1 MKLKEL
7 IAAAEK
13 LQIDRDIYNLTGK
26 DAVHSTDYYG
36 IARNRDKW
44 EIYYCDWH
52 GPDVRAV
59 YDTEDEACE
68 AFYRILKDEEN
79 RVRNSKNERPNLRIT
94 KTVCRHKERMELYF
108 ETCAVL
114 IPGEI
119 GCGSYWGL
127 PRQMEWLAPPEK
139 AGQLL
144 SEAERQEILALEP
157 VLRADRK
164 NPITFLYDG
173 ELYRAAAPLAE
184 AVHEK
189 RLRPWFAKRRLRKA
203 FPELPKGI
211 PDGMLWRAYFDTR

>member
-1 MKLKEL
+1 MS
-7 IAAAEK
+7 ITFYAAKIVFILA
-13 LQIDRDIYNLTGK
+13 
-26 DAVHSTDYYG
+26 
-36 IARNRDKW
+36 
-44 EIYYCDWH
+44 YCILA
-52 GPDVRAV
+52 PDVV
-59 YDTEDEACE
+59 S
-68 AFYRILKDEEN
+68 FVQQEN
-79 RVRNSKNERPNLRIT
+79 RISKSGVFRMNEAITRII
-94 KTVCRHKERMELYF
+94 CRHKERMELYF
-108 ETCAVL
+108 ESCAVL

-127 PRQMEWLAPPEK
+127 PRRMEWLAPPEK
-139 AGQLL
+139 AGQRL
-144 SEAERQEILALEP
+144 SEAERQEIVALEP
-157 VLRADRK
+157 VLRADKK

>member
-1 MKLKEL
+1 MD
-7 IAAAEK
+7 
-13 LQIDRDIYNLTGK
+13 Q
-26 DAVHSTDYYG
+26 
-36 IARNRDKW
+36 
-44 EIYYCDWH
+44 
-52 GPDVRAV
+52 
-59 YDTEDEACE
+59 
-68 AFYRILKDEEN
+68 
-79 RVRNSKNERPNLRIT
+79 RIT
-94 KTVCRHKERMELYF
+94 RVICPHPERMELYF
-108 ETCAVL
+108 EDCAVL
-114 IPGEI
+114 IPGKI
-119 GCGSYWGL
+119 GSGSYWGE

-157 VLRADRK
+157 VLRADRD
-164 NPITFLYDG
+164 NPIVFLYDG